1 MDTQKNIEERLWDY
15 LNGSLSGKEKE
26 EVEQLLQQN
35 SHWRKMFEEMMSF
48 EALMKS
54 SELEEPSMRFSKN
67 VMDEI
72 SKLKIAPATKS
83 YINKNIIFSIAA
95 FFLLIIGGSLVY
107 IFTQLDFSTGTGN
120 SITNIDF
127 SKYSFDWKRY
137 ISPTVLNLFFVADAV
152 VGLMLLDRYLNK
164 KKREAREAKGLV

>member
-1 MDTQKNIEERLWDY
+1 MDTQKNIEERLWDF
-15 LNGSLSGKEKE
+15 LNGTLSAKEKE

-35 SHWRKMFEEMMSF
+35 SRWRKMYEEMTAF
-48 EALMKS
+48 ESMIKS

-83 YINKNIIFSIAA
+83 YINKNIIYGIAA

-107 IFTQLDFSTGTGN
+107 MFTQLEFSTGTGS

-127 SKYSFDWKRY
+127 SKFSFDYKQF

-152 VGLMLLDRYLNK
+152 IGLMLLDRYLNK